1 MFMRLQTRTKRSIDN
16 RLLDGCEEC
25 SKRLTHS
32 HAVPSK
38 VLLISSYVRGR
49 NLTAAIIAR
58 ITTIARM
65 TYITIV
71 VGR

>member
-38 VLLISSYVRGR
+38 VLF
-49 NLTAAIIAR
+49 
-58 ITTIARM
+58 
-65 TYITIV
+65 
-71 VGR
+71 